1 MIINNVSFD
10 GIFTAILTEQPVY
23 FLPGS
28 PTISYVG
35 VTGTTANIVYASN
48 AYTGGLPITS
58 YTGNANGLVYSTVSQ
73 AGSGN
78 ITLTGLTRNTTY
90 SFSIVATTLYGNSLP
105 STATFATTWTIPD
118 APTISYVQAN
128 QTTANIVYVAP
139 AFNGGTPIISY
150 TGNANTVSYV
160 TVSQA
165 GSGNI
170 TITGL
175 TGGTSYAFRVLAT
188 NAEGN
193 SLPSTATFATTTEAV
208 DTGQIAYGIA
218 GTYSWIAPALTTSVS
233 VVAIGAGGGYSS
245 SPPVYNNA
253 GGGGGLGYKNNISV
267 TPGAPYTVVVGA
279 GGTSA
284 TAGLGGNSYF
294 NGNPT
299 VSGGGGT
306 AGTPRRGG
314 AYTGD
319 GGGLGGNAAASITT
333 ASNYG
338 NGYSG
343 GGAGG
348 AGGYAG
354 PGGNGGISIGS
365 GLGGTGPAGSTGIA
379 GTAGESGG
387 AGGGGGGGL
396 YVYGPPSG
404 PGVAGSYV
412 GFAGAL
418 GGGTGLYG
426 SNLSVGANGAG
437 GLGQT
442 GGTYPLSPG
451 SAGIGGRGSSLAPGD
466 AYGGGGGGG
475 MTSGGPGSFQVVG
488 AAQGNKGGLR
498 IIWPGTTRQYPS
510 TNTANL

>member
-1 MIINNVSFD
+1 MIIDNVSFD
-10 GIFTAILTEQPVY
+10 GIFDVILTEQPVY

-35 VTGTTANIVYASN
+35 VTGTTANIVYVSN

-58 YTGNANGLVYSTVSQ
+58 YTGNANGIVYSTVSQ

-90 SFSIVATTLYGNSLP
+90 SFSVVATTLYGNSLP
-105 STATFATTWTIPD
+105 STATFATTWTVPD
-118 APTISYVQAN
+118 APTISYVQAF

-193 SLPSTATFATTTEAV
+193 SLPSTATFATTQASV
-208 DTGQIAYGIA
+208 DTGQIAYGVA
-218 GTYSWIAPALTTSVS
+218 GTYTWIAPALTTSVS
-233 VVAIGAGGGYSS
+233 VVAIGGGGGYSTTPAS
-245 SPPVYNNA
+245 VNLA
-253 GGGGGLGYKNNISV
+253 GGGGGLGYKNNIPVS
-267 TPGAPYTVVVGA
+267 PGASYTVVVGA
-279 GGTSA
+279 GGTGA
-284 TAGLGGNSYF
+284 TSGLGGNSYF

-306 AGTPRRGG
+306 AGTTPSPGAGG
-314 AYTGD
+314 GYTGD
-319 GGGLGGNAAASITT
+319 GGGAGGKGGNSSAVMGAP
-333 ASNYG
+333 G
-338 NGYSG
+338 NGYAG
-343 GGAGG
+343 GGGGG

-354 PGGNGGISIGS
+354 AGGAGGN
-365 GLGGTGPAGSTGIA
+365 AVSTFATPGQA
-379 GTAGESGG
+379 GTAGTGG
-387 AGGGGGGGL
+387 AAGGGGGGGDL
-396 YVYGPPSG
+396 RYGPGQG
-404 PGVAGSYV
+404 PNGTGGQNV
-412 GFAGAL
+412 GTGAIGE

-426 SNLSVGANGAG
+426 SNVSAGSNGAG
-437 GLGQT
+437 GAGQL
-442 GGTYPLSPG
+442 GGTFPLSPNNAG
-451 SAGIGGRGSSLAPGD
+451 SGGRGSSLSPLDQYGRGSW
-466 AYGGGGGGG
+466 GGGRIGGTPSFVVLGAG
-475 MTSGGPGSFQVVG
+475 SGT
-488 AAQGNKGGLR
+488 KGGVR

>member
-365 GLGGTGPAGSTGIA
+365 GLGGTGPASSTGIA
-379 GTAGESGG
+379 GTAGQSGG
-387 AGGGGGGGL
+387 AGGGGGL